1 MRFRDKLLI
10 ILSKNS
16 MGSEWVGDDVEK
28 ALAEEKEQHTLR
40 LFPIRLDGAVLKAK
54 DNWAEKIRLRLKLYH
69 CTASGIRVSVAIQLI
84 SQVSPSSVENACAN
98 LQEVG
103 VISEITNLTRI
114 GRPFLN
120 SPVVGGPY
128 LMKDA

>member
-40 LFPIRLDGAVLKAK
+40 LFPIRLDGAALKPK
-54 DNWAEKIRLRLKLYH
+54 DNWAEKIRLLLKLCH
-69 CTASGIRVSVAIQLI
+69 
-84 SQVSPSSVENACAN
+84 
-98 LQEVG
+98 
-103 VISEITNLTRI
+103 
-114 GRPFLN
+114 
-120 SPVVGGPY
+120 
-128 LMKDA
+128 